1 MKQIEIIVMGGMLN
15 SVIVLLISINSHNKK
30 LQNYL
35 SIYICVICVYCEYAK
50 KNKFIVKGLKIR
62 GKAAIAINL
71 LFGLFGSIN
80 TEQ

>member
-50 KNKFIVKGLKIR
+50 KFIVKCLKIR

>member
-50 KNKFIVKGLKIR
+50 KKIHREMFKNQRKSRNRHKFTFRSFRLNKH
-62 GKAAIAINL
+62 
-71 LFGLFGSIN
+71 
-80 TEQ
+80 

>member
-35 SIYICVICVYCEYAK
+35 SIYMCNMCVTANMQK
-50 KNKFIVKGLKIR
+50 KNK
-62 GKAAIAINL
+62 
-71 LFGLFGSIN
+71 IN
-80 TEQ
+80 TKKSSRNV

>member
-1 MKQIEIIVMGGMLN
+1 MGGMLN

-35 SIYICVICVYCEYAK
+35 SIYMCNMCVLRICKNEK
-50 KNKFIVKGLKIR
+50 KKKIIEKCLKIR